1 MSLKIEKIIQVDSGG
16 VNPKT
21 NLFEQPIWELTLED
35 GEQRLLGKEKIEE
48 YLSKGYDNSV
58 HQFKR
63 WSVTSTTGAEL
74 YLWSIVFTDKGHDL
88 CVGQRFLDKLYQG
101 HVRKDE
107 EKYRKHEMDKA
118 ENHPVNPVLF
128 SDSLR
133 KSYTTEEEKKEL
145 NEFREKVKEN
155 LDTQTTRGML

>member
-35 GEQRLLGKEKIEE
+35 GEQRLLGKDKIEE

-107 EKYRKHEMDKA
+107 EKYRKHEKELQEKMS
-118 ENHPVNPVLF
+118 NTPVNPVLF
-128 SDSLR
+128 PDR
-133 KSYTTEEEKKEL
+133 KTLTTEEERKEL
-145 NEFREKVKEN
+145 DEFREKVKEEIN
-155 LDTQTTRGML
+155 TQNG